1 MKKSNKPLPD
11 FRVALP
17 TSVTEEEVN
26 EKEEREETKQIKI
39 RTHLMADIRFK
50 SSLTDGKILKQAK
63 RK

>member
-39 RTHLMADIRFK
+39 RTHLKPDNRLK
-50 SSLTDGKILKQAK
+50 SSLTEKIVGKQYS
-63 RK
+63 